1 MHYTT
6 RSRTLTE
13 QPTAVRRATLP
24 AEQVGSWLADTYA
37 QVAAYLERA
46 GVPLSGPPYARYVF
60 RDHEMEIEA
69 GFPVA
74 DPIAGDGQIEPSG
87 LPAGPVAMTTHYGPY
102 ETLEEAYKAI
112 MTWMDGQGLK
122 PAGAHWEIYFSDPAK
137 EPDSSRWRTDLV
149 VPYTGAAH

>member
-1 MHYTT
+1 MRIAAGRAARACAEGRWALADLVARPWPTRSLRAHRGAGSTEGSRRGRMHYTT

-60 RDHEMEIEA
+60 R
-69 GFPVA
+69 
-74 DPIAGDGQIEPSG
+74 
-87 LPAGPVAMTTHYGPY
+87 
-102 ETLEEAYKAI
+102 
-112 MTWMDGQGLK
+112 
-122 PAGAHWEIYFSDPAK
+122 
-137 EPDSSRWRTDLV
+137 
-149 VPYTGAAH
+149 